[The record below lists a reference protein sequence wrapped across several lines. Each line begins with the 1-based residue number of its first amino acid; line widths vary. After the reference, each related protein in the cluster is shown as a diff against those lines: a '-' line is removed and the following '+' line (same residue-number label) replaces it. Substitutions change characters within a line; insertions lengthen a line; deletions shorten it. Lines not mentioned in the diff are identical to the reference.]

1 MAALTPFISP
11 TELPWDAPSRE
22 QQSPCAPMRAHGEK
36 SNQQVPQSCRRGVTL
51 SLFPAGFSHG
61 ASAASWSCLLPRAV
75 PGRPWILSL
84 CWGSEA

>member
-1 MAALTPFISP
+1 MAALTAFISP

-22 QQSPCAPMRAHGEK
+22 QQSPCAAMSAHGEK

-51 SLFPAGFSHG
+51 SFFLAGFSHG
-61 ASAASWSCLLPRAV
+61 VSAASWSCLLLRAV

-84 CWGSEA
+84 RWGSEA